1 MREYYSADFFEGL
14 ARRNRMKQLLMLAVA
29 ALPWL
34 PAFAQ
39 SAADDCARARDPGR
53 CEARQAALKICADK
67 RGAEKSACLE
77 ANMPPVDCSQA
88 QHPQKCEAAQRARE
102 ICKGKTGKELNKCM
116 RDEQPR
122 KKPKPKPRPPAT
134 QG

>member
-1 MREYYSADFFEGL
+1 
-14 ARRNRMKQLLMLAVA
+14 
-29 ALPWL
+29 
-34 PAFAQ
+34 
-39 SAADDCARARDPGR
+39 
-53 CEARQAALKICADK
+53 
-67 RGAEKSACLE
+67 
-77 ANMPPVDCSQA
+77 MPPVDCSQA
-88 QHPQKCEAAQRARE
+88 QHPQKCEAAQKARE